1 MTRSSSGNLRSH
13 ALRTMT
19 ERQSQNQSS
28 DRLSRTTIV
37 SEAEAVEPID
47 YEEYVSQHSE
57 QRDSLSRLLTFP
69 EDDIDVT
76 LVQRKIRT
84 EHHVLPEE
92 VIKLMKVPLTLM

>member
-57 QRDSLSRLLTFP
+57 QRDSLSRHVIT
-69 EDDIDVT
+69 DIF
-76 LVQRKIRT
+76 LVRAD
-84 EHHVLPEE
+84 
-92 VIKLMKVPLTLM
+92 

>member
-57 QRDSLSRLLTFP
+57 QRDSLSRHVITDNIFIQVLT
-69 EDDIDVT
+69 D
-76 LVQRKIRT
+76 
-84 EHHVLPEE
+84 
-92 VIKLMKVPLTLM
+92 

>member
-1 MTRSSSGNLRSH
+1 MSRSSSGNLRSH

-57 QRDSLSRLLTFP
+57 QRDSLSRHVITDNIFIQVLTSSTGSSP
-69 EDDIDVT
+69 SP
-76 LVQRKIRT
+76 RT
-84 EHHVLPEE
+84 
-92 VIKLMKVPLTLM
+92 T

>member
-57 QRDSLSRLLTFP
+57 QRDSLSRHVIT
-69 EDDIDVT
+69 DIFIQV
-76 LVQRKIRT
+76 LT
-84 EHHVLPEE
+84 EHPLQAPHLPRGRHRRD
-92 VIKLMKVPLTLM
+92 PRPAQDQN